1 MRVEFRDR
9 SCAYGSLPDAPDS
22 IAGRGKA
29 KPLWLH
35 RVKMWSVKSG
45 DTPGVFHSLS
55 HPHKRKGLVEIVG
68 ATPLRH
74 CDSRPFWAAK
84 RAAVSKSARFRDR
97 WRRFAGFPSSFAG
110 GKRRIFNPFPQGVY
124 LPKIPRLRR
133 LGRRSPVCR
142 LTGGPPWGAGPPW
155 KAVTRALPR
164 TSSGTPPGP
173 PRPPWAWHYRWT
185 PAGRPRSCGP
195 FRLSKPAALEAA
207 TTSASCSLLGG
218 DEGHVHQGT
227 VLLADSAGEELAL
240 VQEVIQH
247 RGLFLVAL
255 VHGLQ
260 SAVCQ
265 QVLEDLAAA
274 VDGPAVGSVV
284 QGVIV
289 RVGLVAHDRWA
300 RTGAG
305 PPATGPPG

>member
-1 MRVEFRDR
+1 
-9 SCAYGSLPDAPDS
+9 
-22 IAGRGKA
+22 
-29 KPLWLH
+29 
-35 RVKMWSVKSG
+35 MWSVKSG

-55 HPHKRKGLVEIVG
+55 HPHKRKGAGRNRGGYTVT
-68 ATPLRH
+68 ALRF
-74 CDSRPFWAAK
+74 PALLAAN

-142 LTGGPPWGAGPPW
+142 LTGGLHGGAGPPW

-195 FRLSKPAALEAA
+195 SGCRSRRPWRRPPHRHPAP
-207 TTSASCSLLGG
+207 CWG
-218 DEGHVHQGT
+218 
-227 VLLADSAGEELAL
+227 
-240 VQEVIQH
+240 
-247 RGLFLVAL
+247 
-255 VHGLQ
+255 
-260 SAVCQ
+260 
-265 QVLEDLAAA
+265 
-274 VDGPAVGSVV
+274 
-284 QGVIV
+284 
-289 RVGLVAHDRWA
+289 
-300 RTGAG
+300 
-305 PPATGPPG
+305 

>member
-1 MRVEFRDR
+1 MEIRLACSTR
-9 SCAYGSLPDAPDS
+9 SPTRTK
-22 IAGRGKA
+22 GR
-29 KPLWLH
+29 
-35 RVKMWSVKSG
+35 
-45 DTPGVFHSLS
+45 
-55 HPHKRKGLVEIVG
+55 GLVEIVG

-142 LTGGPPWGAGPPW
+142 LTWGLHGGAGPPW

-195 FRLSKPAALEAA
+195 SGCRSRRPWRRPPHRHPAP
-207 TTSASCSLLGG
+207 CWG
-218 DEGHVHQGT
+218 
-227 VLLADSAGEELAL
+227 
-240 VQEVIQH
+240 
-247 RGLFLVAL
+247 
-255 VHGLQ
+255 
-260 SAVCQ
+260 
-265 QVLEDLAAA
+265 
-274 VDGPAVGSVV
+274 
-284 QGVIV
+284 
-289 RVGLVAHDRWA
+289 
-300 RTGAG
+300 
-305 PPATGPPG
+305 